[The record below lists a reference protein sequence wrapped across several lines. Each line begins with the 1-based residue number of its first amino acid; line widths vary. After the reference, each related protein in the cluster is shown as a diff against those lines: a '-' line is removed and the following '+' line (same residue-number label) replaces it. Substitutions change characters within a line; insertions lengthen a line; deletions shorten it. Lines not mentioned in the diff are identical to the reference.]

1 MAIQTETALRNQVLY
16 SVYVRNHTP
25 EGTFQA
31 LRGDLQRIRDLGVD
45 IIWLMP
51 IHPIG
56 TKARK
61 GSLGSPYAISDY
73 RAVNPEY
80 GTMEDFKA
88 LVADIH
94 GLGMKCI
101 IDVVYNH
108 TSPDSKLV
116 AQHPEWFY
124 HKPDGS
130 FGNHVGDWSDI
141 VDLDYTNRELWDYQ
155 IETLKQWATI
165 VDGFR
170 CDVAPMLP
178 MAFWQQARRAV
189 ETVRPG
195 CIWLSESIEP
205 GFITYL
211 RGQGLTAH
219 TDEEVFEVFDIAYDY
234 DIWGVFNA
242 CVRGEVSLSVYAQAV
257 NEQQVKY
264 PHNYIKLRY
273 LENHDNDRAAHIIPN
288 LDSLRSWT
296 AFMYFQQGMPLLF
309 GGQEAAQPHR
319 PDLFNRDTVS
329 WDTGIDLTEL
339 LKALA
344 AVKKQLPKDGAY
356 HVEAVEESVL
366 VANYENTYFG
376 AFPVKGGAVVTLPCG
391 VYENLLTGE
400 SLTVTDGRLFVEK
413 NPVLLVKN

>member
-1 MAIQTETALRNQVLY
+1 M
-16 SVYVRNHTP
+16 
-25 EGTFQA
+25 
-31 LRGDLQRIRDLGVD
+31 
-45 IIWLMP
+45 
-51 IHPIG
+51 
-56 TKARK
+56 
-61 GSLGSPYAISDY
+61 
-73 RAVNPEY
+73 
-80 GTMEDFKA
+80 
-88 LVADIH
+88 
-94 GLGMKCI
+94 
-101 IDVVYNH
+101 
-108 TSPDSKLV
+108 
-116 AQHPEWFY
+116 
-124 HKPDGS
+124 
-130 FGNHVGDWSDI
+130 
-141 VDLDYTNRELWDYQ
+141 
-155 IETLKQWATI
+155 
-165 VDGFR
+165 DGFR

-344 AVKKQLPKDGAY
+344 AVKKQLPKDGVY

-400 SLTVTDGRLFVEK
+400 SLTVTDGRLFVGK

>member
-400 SLTVTDGRLFVEK
+400 SLTVTDGRLFVGK